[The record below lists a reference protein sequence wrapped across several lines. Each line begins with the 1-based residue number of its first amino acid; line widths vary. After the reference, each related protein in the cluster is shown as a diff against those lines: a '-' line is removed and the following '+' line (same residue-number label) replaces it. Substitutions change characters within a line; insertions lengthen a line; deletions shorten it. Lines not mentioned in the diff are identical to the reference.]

1 VTPVTAAVGQGAYDE
16 IVPITIGAKRESN
29 FTDPIGM
36 LGDCHRRIE
45 MFLGV
50 LVRVAETARGGGLT
64 EEQRGAFDNAL
75 RYFREAAPRHT
86 ADEEE
91 SLFPRL
97 QLPADLMARIE
108 SLEEDHETADRLHA
122 EVDRFG
128 QAWLASG
135 ELPETDAARLV
146 TILGQLRELYRRHIA
161 AEDNEVFPAAAKI
174 LSGED
179 RQAIGR
185 EMASRR
191 GVPV

>member
-1 VTPVTAAVGQGAYDE
+1 
-16 IVPITIGAKRESN
+16 
-29 FTDPIGM
+29 
-36 LGDCHRRIE
+36 

-135 ELPETDAARLV
+135 ELPETDAVRLV